1 VGRIP
6 LSEAGFQLAVQA
18 AWVVALALFT
28 RLLWRRAA
36 RRVISQGG

>member
-1 VGRIP
+1 V
-6 LSEAGFQLAVQA
+6 SQAGPQLALQA